1 MLIHV
6 QVIIR
11 ANMEWMRIK
20 YNYFKEKLRNKST
33 KDNREIKE
41 LYEYIASYQ
50 DSVLSAFVAK
60 EASERGGILIY
71 PGFDNDFVPFPLSGR
86 AADIYAEIHK
96 YKKHAICIFPEGG
109 KDSLSS
115 EEINYVAQKLKD
127 NKSVQTLSIR
137 NFSIGENGFKLFAE
151 ILQINK
157 HLTMLTLENTVP
169 TKQGVKALASALE
182 NNKTLTDLNIKRNVA
197 VGKTIKSIA
206 TALEKNK
213 TLERLDVG
221 EVELTTEKAEYL
233 KKLFTGKKRSNTT
246 LIWINLDG
254 NSISDSCKNLILN
267 GIDKNKK

>member
-86 AADIYAEIHK
+86 AAD
-96 YKKHAICIFPEGG
+96 IFPEGG